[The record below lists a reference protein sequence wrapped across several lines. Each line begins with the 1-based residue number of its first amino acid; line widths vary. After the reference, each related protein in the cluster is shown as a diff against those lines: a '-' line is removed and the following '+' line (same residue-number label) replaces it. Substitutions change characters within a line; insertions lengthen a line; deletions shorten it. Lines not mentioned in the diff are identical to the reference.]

1 MTNKLYK
8 LMNWP
13 QIEEIT
19 YSECDNPHK
28 LLGPHKQGSK
38 MLVQAYFPGAEKVT
52 IHWKKTGQVGEAFLT
67 DVPMELADEEGYFA
81 ALVNAGK
88 MSPYEY
94 VVEYGKTK
102 EHAAYRRIC
111 GDAYR
116 HVPQITKEDMDRF
129 AAGIHYTIYEKL
141 GAHPMELDGDAGTYF
156 AVWAPNAMRVS
167 VVGDFNEWDGR
178 IHQMRRLGDSGI
190 FELFIPGAEVGDCYK
205 YELKIK
211 GGLTYLK
218 ADPYGNAAQKR
229 PETASVIADIR
240 NYQWEDDEFL
250 KSREKYQCGNA
261 PVSVYEMYLGSFV
274 TPGEGQDYVNYR
286 EIAPK
291 VIEYVKKM
299 GYTHV
304 ELLPVMEYPYDPSWG
319 YQITC
324 YYAPTHR
331 YGAPEDLKYFID
343 EAHRA
348 GIGVILDWVPAHF
361 PKDANG
367 LYEFDGTCCYELSD
381 PTMNEHPDWTT
392 RIYDYG
398 KPEVRSFLISN
409 ACYWISQFHADGIR
423 VDAVASMLYLDYNR
437 PNYKPNRFGGRE
449 NLEAIDFL
457 RQLNAA
463 AFQAEPSVMMIAE
476 ESTAFPLITKPDYD
490 GGLGFLFKWNM
501 GWMNDMLRYMS
512 LDPLY
517 RKGDHNALTFSMTYA
532 FSENFILPLSHDEV
546 VHGKCSLIGKM
557 PGNYDDKFNNLRV
570 LYAYQMAHP
579 GKKLN
584 FMGSEFAQFIE
595 WNFKQGLDWLLLG
608 YEKHE
613 KMQHFV
619 RTLNQFYLEHRELWE
634 NDSDWGGYEWIEPDD
649 RDNSVIAFR
658 RKDRKGRELVVVC
671 NFCPVLRENY
681 RLGLPK
687 QGWYVPVLNTD
698 DEAFGGYGFK
708 PEIVRTEKTPSHNQK
723 QSGLFRIPPMSVC
736 FYRYTRARPQTKP

>member
-1 MTNKLYK
+1 MEQFK
-8 LMNWP
+8 
-13 QIEEIT
+13 
-19 YSECDNPHK
+19 
-28 LLGPHKQGSK
+28 
-38 MLVQAYFPGAEKVT
+38 
-52 IHWKKTGQVGEAFLT
+52 AFLEQFHT
-67 DVPMELADEEGYFA
+67 TGV
-81 ALVNAGK
+81 
-88 MSPYEY
+88 S
-94 VVEYGKTK
+94 
-102 EHAAYRRIC
+102 
-111 GDAYR
+111 DAYR
-116 HVPQITKEDMDRF
+116 F
-129 AAGIHYTIYEKL
+129 L
-141 GAHPMELDGDAGTYF
+141 GCHAQNRDGVDGFVFRT
-156 AVWAPNAMRVS
+156 WAPQAQSVRVT
-167 VVGDFNEWDGR
+167 GDFNFWNEEDLPMQPVGCGVWEAFSRFAQPGQRYKLCIKTKDGR
-178 IHQMRRLGDSGI
+178 T
-190 FELFIPGAEVGDCYK
+190 VYK
-205 YELKIK
+205 
-211 GGLTYLK
+211 T
-218 ADPYGNAAQKR
+218 DPYGNR
-229 PETASVIADIR
+229 CGVLPDTASIIEAEGGFVWHDGLYRARRRKEKILNRPVKISGVHAGSWKR
-240 NYQWEDDEFL
+240 HED
-250 KSREKYQCGNA
+250 G
-261 PVSVYEMYLGSFV
+261 SVLSFRALAQQLV
-274 TPGEGQDYVNYR
+274 P
-286 EIAPK
+286 
-291 VIEYVKKM
+291 YVKDM
-299 GYTHV
+299 GYTHI

-463 AFQAEPSVMMIAE
+463 AFQTEPAVMMIAE

-501 GWMNDMLRYMS
+501 GWMNDMLQYMS

-595 WNFKQGLDWLLLG
+595 WNFKQGLDWLLLD
-608 YEKHE
+608 YEKHR
-613 KMQHFV
+613 KMQQFV
-619 RTLNQFYLEHRELWE
+619 KTLNRFYLENRELWE
-634 NDSDWGGYEWIEPDD
+634 VDTGWDGYEWIEPDD
-649 RDNSVIAFR
+649 RDRSVIAFR

-698 DEAFGGYGFK
+698 DEAFGGYGFA
-708 PEIVRTEKTPSHNQK
+708 PETVRTEKKPSHGQA
-723 QSGLFRIPPMSVC
+723 QSGLFRVPPMSVC
-736 FYRYTRARPQTKP
+736 FYRYHRARPQTKP

>member
-1 MTNKLYK
+1 MEQFK
-8 LMNWP
+8 
-13 QIEEIT
+13 
-19 YSECDNPHK
+19 
-28 LLGPHKQGSK
+28 
-38 MLVQAYFPGAEKVT
+38 
-52 IHWKKTGQVGEAFLT
+52 AFLEQFHT
-67 DVPMELADEEGYFA
+67 TGV
-81 ALVNAGK
+81 
-88 MSPYEY
+88 S
-94 VVEYGKTK
+94 
-102 EHAAYRRIC
+102 
-111 GDAYR
+111 DAYR
-116 HVPQITKEDMDRF
+116 F
-129 AAGIHYTIYEKL
+129 L
-141 GAHPMELDGDAGTYF
+141 GCHAQNRDGVDGFVFRT
-156 AVWAPNAMRVS
+156 WAPQAQSVRVT
-167 VVGDFNEWDGR
+167 GDFNFWNEEDLPMQPVGCGVWEAFSRFAQPGQRYKLCIKTKDGR
-178 IHQMRRLGDSGI
+178 T
-190 FELFIPGAEVGDCYK
+190 VYK
-205 YELKIK
+205 
-211 GGLTYLK
+211 T
-218 ADPYGNAAQKR
+218 DPYGNR
-229 PETASVIADIR
+229 CGVLPDTASIIEA
-240 NYQWEDDEFL
+240 EDGFVWHDGLYRARRRKEKILNRPVNIYEVHAGSWKRHEDGSVLSF
-250 KSREKYQCGNA
+250 RELAQQLV
-261 PVSVYEMYLGSFV
+261 P
-274 TPGEGQDYVNYR
+274 YVR
-286 EIAPK
+286 D
-291 VIEYVKKM
+291 M
-299 GYTHV
+299 GYTHI

-343 EAHRA
+343 EAHKA

-463 AFQAEPSVMMIAE
+463 AFQTEPAVMMIAE

-501 GWMNDMLRYMS
+501 GWMNDMLQYMS

-595 WNFKQGLDWLLLG
+595 WNFKQGLDWLLLD
-608 YEKHE
+608 YEKHR
-613 KMQHFV
+613 KMQQFV
-619 RTLNQFYLEHRELWE
+619 KTLNRFYLENRELWE
-634 NDSDWGGYEWIEPDD
+634 VDTSWDGYEWIEPDD
-649 RDNSVIAFR
+649 RDRSVIAFR

-698 DEAFGGYGFK
+698 DEAFGGYGFA
-708 PEIVRTEKTPSHNQK
+708 PETVRTEKKPSHGQA
-723 QSGLFRIPPMSVC
+723 QSGLFRVPPMSVC
-736 FYRYTRARPQTKP
+736 FYRYHRARPQTKP

>member
-1 MTNKLYK
+1 ME
-8 LMNWP
+8 
-13 QIEEIT
+13 QF
-19 YSECDNPHK
+19 
-28 LLGPHKQGSK
+28 Q
-38 MLVQAYFPGAEKVT
+38 
-52 IHWKKTGQVGEAFLT
+52 AFLEQFHT
-67 DVPMELADEEGYFA
+67 SGA
-81 ALVNAGK
+81 A
-88 MSPYEY
+88 
-94 VVEYGKTK
+94 
-102 EHAAYRRIC
+102 
-111 GDAYR
+111 DAYR
-116 HVPQITKEDMDRF
+116 
-129 AAGIHYTIYEKL
+129 YL
-141 GAHPMELDGDAGTYF
+141 GCHPEVREGTEGF
-156 AVWAPNAMRVS
+156 VFRTWAPQAQSVRVT
-167 VVGDFNEWDGR
+167 GDFNFWNEEDLPMQPVGCGVWEAFSRFAQPGQRYKLCIKTKDGR
-178 IHQMRRLGDSGI
+178 T
-190 FELFIPGAEVGDCYK
+190 VYK
-205 YELKIK
+205 
-211 GGLTYLK
+211 T
-218 ADPYGNAAQKR
+218 DPYGNR
-229 PETASVIADIR
+229 CGVLPDTASIIEA
-240 NYQWEDDEFL
+240 EDGFVWHDGLYRARRRKEKILNRPVNIYEVHAGSWKRHEDGSVLSF
-250 KSREKYQCGNA
+250 RELAQQLV
-261 PVSVYEMYLGSFV
+261 P
-274 TPGEGQDYVNYR
+274 YVR
-286 EIAPK
+286 D
-291 VIEYVKKM
+291 M
-299 GYTHV
+299 GYTHI

-463 AFQAEPSVMMIAE
+463 AFQTEPAVMMIAE

-501 GWMNDMLRYMS
+501 GWMNDMLQYMS

-608 YEKHE
+608 YEKHR
-613 KMQHFV
+613 KMQQFV
-619 RTLNQFYLEHRELWE
+619 KTLNRFYLENRELWE
-634 NDSDWGGYEWIEPDD
+634 VDTGWDGYEWIEPDD
-649 RDNSVIAFR
+649 RDRSVIAFR

-698 DEAFGGYGFK
+698 DEAFGGYGFA
-708 PEIVRTEKTPSHNQK
+708 PETVRTEKKPSHGQM
-723 QSGLFRIPPMSVC
+723 QSGLFRVPPMSVC
-736 FYRYTRARPQTKP
+736 FYRYHRARPQTKP

>member
-1 MTNKLYK
+1 MEQFK
-8 LMNWP
+8 
-13 QIEEIT
+13 
-19 YSECDNPHK
+19 
-28 LLGPHKQGSK
+28 
-38 MLVQAYFPGAEKVT
+38 
-52 IHWKKTGQVGEAFLT
+52 AFLEQFHT
-67 DVPMELADEEGYFA
+67 TGV
-81 ALVNAGK
+81 
-88 MSPYEY
+88 S
-94 VVEYGKTK
+94 
-102 EHAAYRRIC
+102 
-111 GDAYR
+111 DAYR
-116 HVPQITKEDMDRF
+116 F
-129 AAGIHYTIYEKL
+129 L
-141 GAHPMELDGDAGTYF
+141 GCHAQNRDGVDGFVFRT
-156 AVWAPNAMRVS
+156 WAPQAQSVRVT
-167 VVGDFNEWDGR
+167 GDFNFWNEEDLPMQPVGCGVWEAFSRFAQPGQRYKLCIKTKDGR
-178 IHQMRRLGDSGI
+178 T
-190 FELFIPGAEVGDCYK
+190 VYK
-205 YELKIK
+205 
-211 GGLTYLK
+211 T
-218 ADPYGNAAQKR
+218 DPYGNR
-229 PETASVIADIR
+229 CGVLPDTASIIEAEGGFVWHDGLYRARRRKEKILNRPVNIYEVHAGSWKR
-240 NYQWEDDEFL
+240 HEDGSVLSF
-250 KSREKYQCGNA
+250 RELAQQLV
-261 PVSVYEMYLGSFV
+261 P
-274 TPGEGQDYVNYR
+274 
-286 EIAPK
+286 
-291 VIEYVKKM
+291 YVKGM
-299 GYTHV
+299 GYTHI

-343 EAHRA
+343 EAHKA

-463 AFQAEPSVMMIAE
+463 AFQTDPAVMMIAE

-501 GWMNDMLRYMS
+501 GWMNDMLQYMS

-595 WNFKQGLDWLLLG
+595 WNFKQGLDWLLLE
-608 YEKHE
+608 YEKHR
-613 KMQHFV
+613 KMQQFV
-619 RTLNQFYLEHRELWE
+619 KTLNRFYLENRELWE
-634 NDSDWGGYEWIEPDD
+634 VDTGWDGYEWIEPDD
-649 RDNSVIAFR
+649 RDRSVIAFR

-687 QGWYVPVLNTD
+687 QGWYIPVLNTD
-698 DEAFGGYGFK
+698 DEAFGGYGFA
-708 PEIVRTEKTPSHNQK
+708 PETVRTEKKPSHGQM
-723 QSGLFRIPPMSVC
+723 QSGLFRVPPMSVC
-736 FYRYTRARPQTKP
+736 FYRYHRARPQTKP

>member
-1 MTNKLYK
+1 MEQFK
-8 LMNWP
+8 
-13 QIEEIT
+13 
-19 YSECDNPHK
+19 
-28 LLGPHKQGSK
+28 
-38 MLVQAYFPGAEKVT
+38 
-52 IHWKKTGQVGEAFLT
+52 AFLEQFHT
-67 DVPMELADEEGYFA
+67 TGVS
-81 ALVNAGK
+81 N
-88 MSPYEY
+88 
-94 VVEYGKTK
+94 
-102 EHAAYRRIC
+102 AYR
-111 GDAYR
+111 
-116 HVPQITKEDMDRF
+116 F
-129 AAGIHYTIYEKL
+129 L
-141 GAHPMELDGDAGTYF
+141 GCHAQNRDGVDGFVFRT
-156 AVWAPNAMRVS
+156 WAPQAQSVRVT
-167 VVGDFNEWDGR
+167 GDFNFWNEEDLPMQPVGCGVWEAFSRFAQPGQRYKLCIKTKDGR
-178 IHQMRRLGDSGI
+178 T
-190 FELFIPGAEVGDCYK
+190 VYK
-205 YELKIK
+205 
-211 GGLTYLK
+211 T
-218 ADPYGNAAQKR
+218 DPYGNR
-229 PETASVIADIR
+229 CGVLPDTASIIEA
-240 NYQWEDDEFL
+240 EDGFVWHDGLYRARRRKEKILNRPVNIYEVHAGSWKRHEDGSVLSF
-250 KSREKYQCGNA
+250 RELAQQLV
-261 PVSVYEMYLGSFV
+261 P
-274 TPGEGQDYVNYR
+274 
-286 EIAPK
+286 
-291 VIEYVKKM
+291 YVKDM
-299 GYTHV
+299 GYTHI

-343 EAHRA
+343 EAHKA

-463 AFQAEPSVMMIAE
+463 AFQTEPAVMMIAE

-501 GWMNDMLRYMS
+501 GWMNDMLQYMS

-595 WNFKQGLDWLLLG
+595 WNFKQGLDWLLLD
-608 YEKHE
+608 YEKHR
-613 KMQHFV
+613 KMQQFV
-619 RTLNQFYLEHRELWE
+619 KTLNRFYLENRELWE
-634 NDSDWGGYEWIEPDD
+634 VDTGWDGYEWIEPDD
-649 RDNSVIAFR
+649 RDRSVIAFR

-698 DEAFGGYGFK
+698 DEAFGGYGFA
-708 PEIVRTEKTPSHNQK
+708 PETVRTEKKPSHGQA
-723 QSGLFRIPPMSVC
+723 QSGLFRVPPMSVC
-736 FYRYTRARPQTKP
+736 FYRYHRARPQTKP

>member
-1 MTNKLYK
+1 MEQFK
-8 LMNWP
+8 
-13 QIEEIT
+13 
-19 YSECDNPHK
+19 
-28 LLGPHKQGSK
+28 
-38 MLVQAYFPGAEKVT
+38 
-52 IHWKKTGQVGEAFLT
+52 AFLEQFHT
-67 DVPMELADEEGYFA
+67 TGV
-81 ALVNAGK
+81 
-88 MSPYEY
+88 S
-94 VVEYGKTK
+94 
-102 EHAAYRRIC
+102 
-111 GDAYR
+111 DAYR
-116 HVPQITKEDMDRF
+116 F
-129 AAGIHYTIYEKL
+129 L
-141 GAHPMELDGDAGTYF
+141 GCHAQNRDGVDGFVFRT
-156 AVWAPNAMRVS
+156 WAPRAQSVRVT
-167 VVGDFNEWDGR
+167 GDFNFWNEEDLPMQPVGCGVWEAFSRFAQPGQRYKLCIKTKDGR
-178 IHQMRRLGDSGI
+178 T
-190 FELFIPGAEVGDCYK
+190 VYK
-205 YELKIK
+205 
-211 GGLTYLK
+211 T
-218 ADPYGNAAQKR
+218 DPYGNR
-229 PETASVIADIR
+229 CGVLPDTASIIEA
-240 NYQWEDDEFL
+240 EDGFVWHDGLYRARRRKEKILNRPVNIYEVHAGSWKRHEDGSVLSF
-250 KSREKYQCGNA
+250 RELAQQLV
-261 PVSVYEMYLGSFV
+261 P
-274 TPGEGQDYVNYR
+274 YVR
-286 EIAPK
+286 D
-291 VIEYVKKM
+291 M
-299 GYTHV
+299 GYTHI

-463 AFQAEPSVMMIAE
+463 AFQTEPAVMMIAE

-608 YEKHE
+608 YEKHR
-613 KMQHFV
+613 KMQQFV
-619 RTLNQFYLEHRELWE
+619 KTLNRFYLENRELWE
-634 NDSDWGGYEWIEPDD
+634 VDTGWDGYEWIEPDD
-649 RDNSVIAFR
+649 RDRSVIAFR

-698 DEAFGGYGFK
+698 DEAFGGYGFA
-708 PEIVRTEKTPSHNQK
+708 PETVRTEKKPSHGQM
-723 QSGLFRIPPMSVC
+723 QSGLFRVPPMSVC
-736 FYRYTRARPQTKP
+736 FYRYHRARPQTKP

>member
-1 MTNKLYK
+1 MEQFK
-8 LMNWP
+8 
-13 QIEEIT
+13 
-19 YSECDNPHK
+19 
-28 LLGPHKQGSK
+28 
-38 MLVQAYFPGAEKVT
+38 
-52 IHWKKTGQVGEAFLT
+52 AFLEQFHT
-67 DVPMELADEEGYFA
+67 TGV
-81 ALVNAGK
+81 
-88 MSPYEY
+88 S
-94 VVEYGKTK
+94 
-102 EHAAYRRIC
+102 
-111 GDAYR
+111 DAYR
-116 HVPQITKEDMDRF
+116 F
-129 AAGIHYTIYEKL
+129 L
-141 GAHPMELDGDAGTYF
+141 GCHAQNRDGVDGFVFRT
-156 AVWAPNAMRVS
+156 WAPQAQSVRVT
-167 VVGDFNEWDGR
+167 GDFNFWNEEDLPMQPGGCGVWEAFSRFAQPGQRYKLCIKTKDGR
-178 IHQMRRLGDSGI
+178 T
-190 FELFIPGAEVGDCYK
+190 VYK
-205 YELKIK
+205 
-211 GGLTYLK
+211 T
-218 ADPYGNAAQKR
+218 DPYGNR
-229 PETASVIADIR
+229 CGVLPDTASIIEAEGGFVWHDGLYRARRRKEKILNRPVNIYEVHAGSWKR
-240 NYQWEDDEFL
+240 HEDGSVLSF
-250 KSREKYQCGNA
+250 RELAQQLV
-261 PVSVYEMYLGSFV
+261 P
-274 TPGEGQDYVNYR
+274 
-286 EIAPK
+286 
-291 VIEYVKKM
+291 YVKDM
-299 GYTHV
+299 GYTHI
-304 ELLPVMEYPYDPSWG
+304 ELMPVMEYPYDPSWG

-343 EAHRA
+343 EAHKA

-463 AFQAEPSVMMIAE
+463 AFQTEPAVMMIAE

-501 GWMNDMLRYMS
+501 GWMNDMLQYMS

-595 WNFKQGLDWLLLG
+595 WNFKQGLDWLLLD
-608 YEKHE
+608 YEKHR
-613 KMQHFV
+613 KMQQFV
-619 RTLNQFYLEHRELWE
+619 KTLNRFYLENRELWE
-634 NDSDWGGYEWIEPDD
+634 VDTGWDGYEWIEPDD
-649 RDNSVIAFR
+649 RDRSVIAFR

-698 DEAFGGYGFK
+698 DEAFGGYGFA
-708 PEIVRTEKTPSHNQK
+708 PETVRTEKKPSHGQA
-723 QSGLFRIPPMSVC
+723 QSGLFRVPPMSVC
-736 FYRYTRARPQTKP
+736 FYRYHRARPQTKP

>member
-1 MTNKLYK
+1 MEQFK
-8 LMNWP
+8 
-13 QIEEIT
+13 
-19 YSECDNPHK
+19 
-28 LLGPHKQGSK
+28 
-38 MLVQAYFPGAEKVT
+38 
-52 IHWKKTGQVGEAFLT
+52 AFLEQFHT
-67 DVPMELADEEGYFA
+67 TGV
-81 ALVNAGK
+81 
-88 MSPYEY
+88 S
-94 VVEYGKTK
+94 
-102 EHAAYRRIC
+102 
-111 GDAYR
+111 DAYR
-116 HVPQITKEDMDRF
+116 F
-129 AAGIHYTIYEKL
+129 L
-141 GAHPMELDGDAGTYF
+141 GCHAQNRDGVDGFVFRT
-156 AVWAPNAMRVS
+156 WAPQAQSVRVT
-167 VVGDFNEWDGR
+167 GDFNFWNEEDLPMQPVGCGVWEAFSRFAQPGQRYKLCIKTKDGR
-178 IHQMRRLGDSGI
+178 T
-190 FELFIPGAEVGDCYK
+190 VYK
-205 YELKIK
+205 
-211 GGLTYLK
+211 T
-218 ADPYGNAAQKR
+218 DPYGNR
-229 PETASVIADIR
+229 CGVLPDTASIIEA
-240 NYQWEDDEFL
+240 EDGFVWHDGLYRARRRKEKILNRPVNIYEVHAGSWKRHEDGSVLSF
-250 KSREKYQCGNA
+250 RELAQQLV
-261 PVSVYEMYLGSFV
+261 P
-274 TPGEGQDYVNYR
+274 YVR
-286 EIAPK
+286 D
-291 VIEYVKKM
+291 M
-299 GYTHV
+299 GYTHI

-398 KPEVRSFLISN
+398 KPEVRSILISN

-463 AFQAEPSVMMIAE
+463 AFQTEPAVMMIAE

-501 GWMNDMLRYMS
+501 GWMNDMLQYMS

-608 YEKHE
+608 YEKHR
-613 KMQHFV
+613 KMQQFV
-619 RTLNQFYLEHRELWE
+619 KTLNRFYLENRELWE
-634 NDSDWGGYEWIEPDD
+634 VDTGWDGYEWIEPDD
-649 RDNSVIAFR
+649 RDRSVIAFR

-698 DEAFGGYGFK
+698 DEAFGGYGFA
-708 PEIVRTEKTPSHNQK
+708 PETVRTEKKPSHGQA
-723 QSGLFRIPPMSVC
+723 QSGLFRVPPMSVC
-736 FYRYTRARPQTKP
+736 FYRYQRAKPQP

>member
-1 MTNKLYK
+1 MEQFK
-8 LMNWP
+8 
-13 QIEEIT
+13 
-19 YSECDNPHK
+19 
-28 LLGPHKQGSK
+28 
-38 MLVQAYFPGAEKVT
+38 
-52 IHWKKTGQVGEAFLT
+52 AFLEQFHT
-67 DVPMELADEEGYFA
+67 TGV
-81 ALVNAGK
+81 
-88 MSPYEY
+88 S
-94 VVEYGKTK
+94 
-102 EHAAYRRIC
+102 
-111 GDAYR
+111 DAYR
-116 HVPQITKEDMDRF
+116 F
-129 AAGIHYTIYEKL
+129 L
-141 GAHPMELDGDAGTYF
+141 GCHAQNRDGVDGFVFRT
-156 AVWAPNAMRVS
+156 WAPQAQSVRVT
-167 VVGDFNEWDGR
+167 GDFNFWNEEDLPMQPVGCGVWEAFSRFAQPGQRYKLCIKTKDGR
-178 IHQMRRLGDSGI
+178 T
-190 FELFIPGAEVGDCYK
+190 VYK
-205 YELKIK
+205 
-211 GGLTYLK
+211 T
-218 ADPYGNAAQKR
+218 DPYGNR
-229 PETASVIADIR
+229 CGVLPDTASIIEA
-240 NYQWEDDEFL
+240 EDGFVWHDGLYRARRRKEKILNRPVNIYEVHAGSWKRHEDGSVLSF
-250 KSREKYQCGNA
+250 RELAQQLV
-261 PVSVYEMYLGSFV
+261 P
-274 TPGEGQDYVNYR
+274 
-286 EIAPK
+286 
-291 VIEYVKKM
+291 YVKDM
-299 GYTHV
+299 GYTHI

-331 YGAPEDLKYFID
+331 YGAPEDRKYFID
-343 EAHRA
+343 EAHKA

-463 AFQAEPSVMMIAE
+463 AVPTEPAVMMIAE

-501 GWMNDMLRYMS
+501 GWMNDMLQYMS

-595 WNFKQGLDWLLLG
+595 WNFKQGLDWLLLD
-608 YEKHE
+608 YEKHR
-613 KMQHFV
+613 KMQQFV
-619 RTLNQFYLEHRELWE
+619 KTLNRFYLENRELWE
-634 NDSDWGGYEWIEPDD
+634 VDTGWDGYEWIEPDD
-649 RDNSVIAFR
+649 RDRSVIAFR

-698 DEAFGGYGFK
+698 DEAFGGYGFA
-708 PEIVRTEKTPSHNQK
+708 PETVRTEKKPSHGQA
-723 QSGLFRIPPMSVC
+723 QSGLFRVPPMSVC
-736 FYRYTRARPQTKP
+736 FYRYHRARPQTKP

>member
-1 MTNKLYK
+1 MEQFK
-8 LMNWP
+8 
-13 QIEEIT
+13 
-19 YSECDNPHK
+19 
-28 LLGPHKQGSK
+28 
-38 MLVQAYFPGAEKVT
+38 
-52 IHWKKTGQVGEAFLT
+52 AFLEQFHT
-67 DVPMELADEEGYFA
+67 TGV
-81 ALVNAGK
+81 
-88 MSPYEY
+88 S
-94 VVEYGKTK
+94 
-102 EHAAYRRIC
+102 
-111 GDAYR
+111 DAYR
-116 HVPQITKEDMDRF
+116 F
-129 AAGIHYTIYEKL
+129 L
-141 GAHPMELDGDAGTYF
+141 GCQAQNRDGVDGFVFRT
-156 AVWAPNAMRVS
+156 WAPQAQSVRVT
-167 VVGDFNEWDGR
+167 GDFNFWNEEDLPMQPVGCGVWEAFSRFAQPGQRYKLCIKTKDGR
-178 IHQMRRLGDSGI
+178 T
-190 FELFIPGAEVGDCYK
+190 VYK
-205 YELKIK
+205 
-211 GGLTYLK
+211 T
-218 ADPYGNAAQKR
+218 DPYGNR
-229 PETASVIADIR
+229 CGVLPDTASIIEAEGGFVWHDGLYRARRRKEKILNRPVNIYEVHAGSWKR
-240 NYQWEDDEFL
+240 HEDGSVLSF
-250 KSREKYQCGNA
+250 RELAQQLV
-261 PVSVYEMYLGSFV
+261 P
-274 TPGEGQDYVNYR
+274 
-286 EIAPK
+286 
-291 VIEYVKKM
+291 YVKDM
-299 GYTHV
+299 GYTHI
-304 ELLPVMEYPYDPSWG
+304 ELMPVMEYPYDPSWG
-319 YQITC
+319 YQINC

-343 EAHRA
+343 EAHKA

-463 AFQAEPSVMMIAE
+463 AFQTEPAVMMIAE

-501 GWMNDMLRYMS
+501 GWMNDMLQYMS

-595 WNFKQGLDWLLLG
+595 WNFKQGLDWLLLD
-608 YEKHE
+608 YEKHR
-613 KMQHFV
+613 KMQQFV
-619 RTLNQFYLEHRELWE
+619 KTLNRFYLENRELWE
-634 NDSDWGGYEWIEPDD
+634 VDTGWDGYEWIEPDD
-649 RDNSVIAFR
+649 RDRSVIAFR

-698 DEAFGGYGFK
+698 DEAFGGYGFA
-708 PEIVRTEKTPSHNQK
+708 PETVRTEKKPSHGQA
-723 QSGLFRIPPMSVC
+723 QSGLFRVPPMSVC
-736 FYRYTRARPQTKP
+736 FYRYHRARPQTKP

>member
-1 MTNKLYK
+1 MEQFK
-8 LMNWP
+8 
-13 QIEEIT
+13 
-19 YSECDNPHK
+19 
-28 LLGPHKQGSK
+28 
-38 MLVQAYFPGAEKVT
+38 
-52 IHWKKTGQVGEAFLT
+52 AFLEQFHT
-67 DVPMELADEEGYFA
+67 TGV
-81 ALVNAGK
+81 
-88 MSPYEY
+88 S
-94 VVEYGKTK
+94 
-102 EHAAYRRIC
+102 
-111 GDAYR
+111 DAYR
-116 HVPQITKEDMDRF
+116 F
-129 AAGIHYTIYEKL
+129 L
-141 GAHPMELDGDAGTYF
+141 GCHAQNRDGVDGFVFRT
-156 AVWAPNAMRVS
+156 WAPQAQSVRVT
-167 VVGDFNEWDGR
+167 GDFNFWNEEDLPMQPVGCGVWEAFSRFAQPGQRYKLCIKTRDGR
-178 IHQMRRLGDSGI
+178 T
-190 FELFIPGAEVGDCYK
+190 AYK
-205 YELKIK
+205 
-211 GGLTYLK
+211 T
-218 ADPYGNAAQKR
+218 DPYGNR
-229 PETASVIADIR
+229 CGVLPDTASIIEA
-240 NYQWEDDEFL
+240 EDGFVWHDGLYRARRRKEKILNRAVNIYEVHAGSWKRHEDGSVLSF
-250 KSREKYQCGNA
+250 RELAQQLV
-261 PVSVYEMYLGSFV
+261 P
-274 TPGEGQDYVNYR
+274 YVR
-286 EIAPK
+286 D
-291 VIEYVKKM
+291 M
-299 GYTHV
+299 GYTHI

-463 AFQAEPSVMMIAE
+463 AFQTEPAVMMIAE

-501 GWMNDMLRYMS
+501 GWMNDMLQYMS

-608 YEKHE
+608 YEKHR
-613 KMQHFV
+613 KMQQFV
-619 RTLNQFYLEHRELWE
+619 KTLNRFYLENRELWE
-634 NDSDWGGYEWIEPDD
+634 VDTGWDGYEWIEPDD
-649 RDNSVIAFR
+649 RDRSVIAFR

-698 DEAFGGYGFK
+698 DEAFGGYGFA
-708 PEIVRTEKTPSHNQK
+708 PETVRTEKKPSHGQM
-723 QSGLFRIPPMSVC
+723 QSGLFRVPPMSVC
-736 FYRYTRARPQTKP
+736 FYRYHRARPQTKP

>member
-1 MTNKLYK
+1 MEQFK
-8 LMNWP
+8 
-13 QIEEIT
+13 
-19 YSECDNPHK
+19 
-28 LLGPHKQGSK
+28 
-38 MLVQAYFPGAEKVT
+38 
-52 IHWKKTGQVGEAFLT
+52 AFLEQFHT
-67 DVPMELADEEGYFA
+67 TGV
-81 ALVNAGK
+81 
-88 MSPYEY
+88 S
-94 VVEYGKTK
+94 
-102 EHAAYRRIC
+102 
-111 GDAYR
+111 DAYR
-116 HVPQITKEDMDRF
+116 F
-129 AAGIHYTIYEKL
+129 L
-141 GAHPMELDGDAGTYF
+141 GCHAQNRDGVDGFVFRT
-156 AVWAPNAMRVS
+156 WAPRAQSVRVT
-167 VVGDFNEWDGR
+167 GDFNFWNEEDLPMQPVGCGVWEAFSRFAQPGQRYKLCIKTKDGR
-178 IHQMRRLGDSGI
+178 T
-190 FELFIPGAEVGDCYK
+190 VYK
-205 YELKIK
+205 
-211 GGLTYLK
+211 T
-218 ADPYGNAAQKR
+218 DPYGNR
-229 PETASVIADIR
+229 CGVLPDTASIIEA
-240 NYQWEDDEFL
+240 EDGFVWHDGLYRARRRKEKILNRPVNIYEVHAGSWKRHEDGSVLSF
-250 KSREKYQCGNA
+250 RELAQQLV
-261 PVSVYEMYLGSFV
+261 P
-274 TPGEGQDYVNYR
+274 YVR
-286 EIAPK
+286 D
-291 VIEYVKKM
+291 M
-299 GYTHV
+299 GYTHI

-423 VDAVASMLYLDYNR
+423 VDAGASILYVGYNR
-437 PNYKPNRFGGRE
+437 PNRFGGRE

-463 AFQAEPSVMMIAE
+463 AFQTEPAVMMIAE

-501 GWMNDMLRYMS
+501 GWMNDMLQYMS

-608 YEKHE
+608 YEKHR
-613 KMQHFV
+613 KMQQFV
-619 RTLNQFYLEHRELWE
+619 KTLNRFYLENRELWE
-634 NDSDWGGYEWIEPDD
+634 VDTGWDGYEWIEPDD
-649 RDNSVIAFR
+649 RDRSVIAFR

-698 DEAFGGYGFK
+698 DEAFGGYGFA
-708 PEIVRTEKTPSHNQK
+708 PETVRTEKKPSHGQM
-723 QSGLFRIPPMSVC
+723 QSGLFRVPPMSVC
-736 FYRYTRARPQTKP
+736 FYRYHRARPQTKP

>member
-1 MTNKLYK
+1 MEQFK
-8 LMNWP
+8 
-13 QIEEIT
+13 
-19 YSECDNPHK
+19 
-28 LLGPHKQGSK
+28 
-38 MLVQAYFPGAEKVT
+38 
-52 IHWKKTGQVGEAFLT
+52 AFLEQFHT
-67 DVPMELADEEGYFA
+67 TGV
-81 ALVNAGK
+81 
-88 MSPYEY
+88 S
-94 VVEYGKTK
+94 
-102 EHAAYRRIC
+102 
-111 GDAYR
+111 DAYR
-116 HVPQITKEDMDRF
+116 F
-129 AAGIHYTIYEKL
+129 L
-141 GAHPMELDGDAGTYF
+141 GCHAQNRDGVDGFVFRT
-156 AVWAPNAMRVS
+156 WAPRAQSVRVT
-167 VVGDFNEWDGR
+167 GDFNFWNEEDLPMQPVGCGVWEAFSRFAQPGQRYKLCIKTKDGR
-178 IHQMRRLGDSGI
+178 T
-190 FELFIPGAEVGDCYK
+190 VYK
-205 YELKIK
+205 
-211 GGLTYLK
+211 T
-218 ADPYGNAAQKR
+218 DPYGNR
-229 PETASVIADIR
+229 CGVLPDTASIIEA
-240 NYQWEDDEFL
+240 EDGFVWHDGLYRARRRKEKILNRPVNIYEVHAGSWKRHEDGSVLSF
-250 KSREKYQCGNA
+250 RELAQQLV
-261 PVSVYEMYLGSFV
+261 P
-274 TPGEGQDYVNYR
+274 YVR
-286 EIAPK
+286 D
-291 VIEYVKKM
+291 M
-299 GYTHV
+299 GYTHI

-463 AFQAEPSVMMIAE
+463 AFQTEPAVMMIAE

-501 GWMNDMLRYMS
+501 GWMNDMLQYMS

-608 YEKHE
+608 YEKHR
-613 KMQHFV
+613 KMQQFV
-619 RTLNQFYLEHRELWE
+619 KTLNRFYLENRELWE
-634 NDSDWGGYEWIEPDD
+634 VDTGWDGYEWIEPDD
-649 RDNSVIAFR
+649 RDRSVIAFR

-671 NFCPVLRENY
+671 NFCPVLREKY

-698 DEAFGGYGFK
+698 DEAFGGYGFA
-708 PEIVRTEKTPSHNQK
+708 PETVRTEKKPSHGQM
-723 QSGLFRIPPMSVC
+723 QSGLFRVPPMSVC
-736 FYRYTRARPQTKP
+736 FYRYHRARPQTKP

>member
-1 MTNKLYK
+1 MEQFK
-8 LMNWP
+8 
-13 QIEEIT
+13 
-19 YSECDNPHK
+19 
-28 LLGPHKQGSK
+28 
-38 MLVQAYFPGAEKVT
+38 
-52 IHWKKTGQVGEAFLT
+52 AFLEQFHT
-67 DVPMELADEEGYFA
+67 TGV
-81 ALVNAGK
+81 
-88 MSPYEY
+88 S
-94 VVEYGKTK
+94 
-102 EHAAYRRIC
+102 
-111 GDAYR
+111 DAYR
-116 HVPQITKEDMDRF
+116 F
-129 AAGIHYTIYEKL
+129 L
-141 GAHPMELDGDAGTYF
+141 GCHAQNRDGVDGFVFRT
-156 AVWAPNAMRVS
+156 WAPQAQSVRVT
-167 VVGDFNEWDGR
+167 GDFNFWNEEDLPMQPVGCGVWEAFSRFAQPGQRYKLCIKTKDGR
-178 IHQMRRLGDSGI
+178 T
-190 FELFIPGAEVGDCYK
+190 VYK
-205 YELKIK
+205 
-211 GGLTYLK
+211 T
-218 ADPYGNAAQKR
+218 DPYGNR
-229 PETASVIADIR
+229 CGVLPDTASIIEA
-240 NYQWEDDEFL
+240 EDGFVWHDGLYRARRRKEKILNRPVNIYEVHAGSWKRHEDGSVLSF
-250 KSREKYQCGNA
+250 RELAQQLV
-261 PVSVYEMYLGSFV
+261 P
-274 TPGEGQDYVNYR
+274 
-286 EIAPK
+286 
-291 VIEYVKKM
+291 YVKDM
-299 GYTHV
+299 GYTHI
-304 ELLPVMEYPYDPSWG
+304 ELMPVMEYPYDPSWG

-361 PKDANG
+361 PKDENG

-381 PTMNEHPDWTT
+381 PAMNEHPDWTT

-463 AFQAEPSVMMIAE
+463 AFQTEPAVMMIAE

-501 GWMNDMLRYMS
+501 GWMNDMLQYMS

-595 WNFKQGLDWLLLG
+595 WNFKQGLDWLLLD
-608 YEKHE
+608 YEKHR
-613 KMQHFV
+613 KMQQFV
-619 RTLNQFYLEHRELWE
+619 KTLNRFYLENRELWE
-634 NDSDWGGYEWIEPDD
+634 VDTGWDGYEWIEPDD
-649 RDNSVIAFR
+649 RDRSVIAFR

-698 DEAFGGYGFK
+698 DEAFGGYGFA
-708 PEIVRTEKTPSHNQK
+708 PETVRTEKKPSHGQM
-723 QSGLFRIPPMSVC
+723 QSGLFRVPPMSVC
-736 FYRYTRARPQTKP
+736 FYRYQRAKPQP

>member
-1 MTNKLYK
+1 MEQFK
-8 LMNWP
+8 
-13 QIEEIT
+13 
-19 YSECDNPHK
+19 
-28 LLGPHKQGSK
+28 
-38 MLVQAYFPGAEKVT
+38 
-52 IHWKKTGQVGEAFLT
+52 AFLEQFHT
-67 DVPMELADEEGYFA
+67 TGV
-81 ALVNAGK
+81 
-88 MSPYEY
+88 S
-94 VVEYGKTK
+94 
-102 EHAAYRRIC
+102 
-111 GDAYR
+111 DAYR
-116 HVPQITKEDMDRF
+116 F
-129 AAGIHYTIYEKL
+129 L
-141 GAHPMELDGDAGTYF
+141 GCHAQNRDGVDGFVFRT
-156 AVWAPNAMRVS
+156 WAPQAQSVRVT
-167 VVGDFNEWDGR
+167 GDFNFWNEEDLPMQPVGCGVWEAFSRFAQPGQRYKLCIKTKDGR
-178 IHQMRRLGDSGI
+178 T
-190 FELFIPGAEVGDCYK
+190 VYK
-205 YELKIK
+205 
-211 GGLTYLK
+211 T
-218 ADPYGNAAQKR
+218 DPYGNR
-229 PETASVIADIR
+229 CGVLPDTASIIEA
-240 NYQWEDDEFL
+240 EDGFVWHDGLYRARRRKEKILNRPVNIYEVHAGSWKRHEDGSVLSF
-250 KSREKYQCGNA
+250 RELAQQLV
-261 PVSVYEMYLGSFV
+261 P
-274 TPGEGQDYVNYR
+274 YVR
-286 EIAPK
+286 D
-291 VIEYVKKM
+291 M
-299 GYTHV
+299 GYTHI
-304 ELLPVMEYPYDPSWG
+304 ELMPVMEYPYDPSWG

-343 EAHRA
+343 EAHKA

-463 AFQAEPSVMMIAE
+463 AFQTEPAVMMIAE

-501 GWMNDMLRYMS
+501 GWMNDMLQYMS

-608 YEKHE
+608 YEKHR
-613 KMQHFV
+613 KMQQFV
-619 RTLNQFYLEHRELWE
+619 KTLNRFYLENRELWE
-634 NDSDWGGYEWIEPDD
+634 VDTGWDGYEWIEPDD
-649 RDNSVIAFR
+649 RDRSVIAFR

-698 DEAFGGYGFK
+698 DEAFGGYGFA
-708 PEIVRTEKTPSHNQK
+708 PETVRTEKKPSHGQM
-723 QSGLFRIPPMSVC
+723 QSGLFRVPPMSVC
-736 FYRYTRARPQTKP
+736 FYRYHRARPQTKP